1 VLPHVKDDAN
11 LNMHCLDTSLEV
23 LETVREGKGLPP
35 YCTPQFR
42 GQWDGVSTNW
52 GSVSFAHIERLHN
65 ERILGSTT
73 DVRRNKVGSTHEDV
87 DGLFAII
94 KAYVKN
100 KEIMTPQELKAAIL
114 EAFRTYKL
122 HVFVLF
128 VDVTF
133 DYKAHY
139 EGEGHIDKKNSAATA
154 IRT

>member
-1 VLPHVKDDAN
+1 MLPHVKDDAN

-122 HVFVLF
+122 PVFVLF
-128 VDVTF
+128 VDATF

-139 EGEGHIDKKNSAATA
+139 EGDGHIDKKNSAATD